1 MTTIAHNFIFIV
13 LIISHNASCIV
24 NLKLM
29 GIMLNVSQYLKVVNC
44 INPNG

>member
-1 MTTIAHNFIFIV
+1 MAHD
-13 LIISHNASCIV
+13 APCIV
-24 NLKLM
+24 NMKVM